1 MNQEMLDLTT
11 AALETAKRAAADA
24 ARASLGKTRFV
35 EIAYRERK
43 PETIKEAITRRLTID
58 VYVDGR
64 YSSQNTSDLRKEPLA
79 RFIENAVATT
89 RLLAEDSFRSL
100 PDPKYYQGR
109 ADVDLAIAD
118 PAYERVTPEDR
129 HGLVKTMEDACLSAG
144 GPKVVSVTASTRD
157 DLSESTT
164 MTTNGFSGYE
174 KRTSFGAGATMTVQ
188 DEGDRRPN
196 GYHYVSL
203 RRRSALPDAK
213 DIGRLAAERTLA
225 LRGAKKLP
233 TATLPVIIENRGV
246 ARVLSGFLGAMFAA
260 NIQQK
265 RSFLADRRGQKV
277 GSDVFTLVD
286 DPLLVEGS
294 ASRLFDGDG
303 FAARKRLMVDQGV
316 LKELFVD
323 WYYSRK
329 LGWEPTTGGPSNLSI
344 PAGKRSVEEIMRDLG
359 RGILVTDFIGGNSNP
374 TTGDA
379 SVGIIGHLFEGGVR
393 AQAVAEMNIADNH
406 LKLWHKLAEAANDPW
421 MYGGWR
427 MPSLVFTDVVVSG
440 V

>member
-1 MNQEMLDLTT
+1 MNQEMLDLTA
-11 AALETAKRAAADA
+11 AALEAAKRAGAGA
-24 ARASLGKTRFV
+24 ARASLGRTRFV
-35 EIAYRERK
+35 EVAYRERK
-43 PETIKEAITRRLTID
+43 PETIKEAATRRLSID

-79 RFIENAVATT
+79 RFIESAVATT
-89 RLLAEDSFRSL
+89 RLLAEDPFRSL
-100 PDPKYYQGR
+100 PDPRYYQGR

-129 HGLVKTMEDACLSAG
+129 HGLARTMEDACLGAG
-144 GPKVVSVTASTRD
+144 GPKVVSVTAATRD
-157 DLSESTT
+157 ELSESTI

-174 KRTSFGAGATMTVQ
+174 KRTTFTASASMTAQ

-196 GYHYVSL
+196 NYHSVSL
-203 RRRSALPDAK
+203 RRRSALPDARE
-213 DIGRLAAERTLA
+213 IGRLAAERTLA
-225 LRGAKKLP
+225 LLGGKKLP

-246 ARVLSGFLGAMFAA
+246 ARVLSGLLGALYAA

-265 RSFLADRRGQKV
+265 RSFLADRKGQKI

-286 DPLLVEGS
+286 DPLIVEGS
-294 ASRLFDGDG
+294 GSRLFDGDG
-303 FAARKRLMVDQGV
+303 FATRKRLMVDQGV
-316 LKELFVD
+316 LKEFFVD

-329 LGWEPTTGGPSNLSI
+329 LSWEPTTGGPSNLSI
-344 PAGKRSVEEIMRDLG
+344 PAGKRSLAEIMRDLG
-359 RGILVTDFIGGNSNP
+359 RGLLVTDFIGGNSNP

-379 SVGIIGHLFEGGVR
+379 SIGIIGHLFEGGVPT
-393 AQAVAEMNIADNH
+393 QAVAEMNIADNH
-406 LKLWHKLAEAANDPW
+406 LKLWHKLSEAANDPW